1 MAKKSVSALAKEI
14 PLASRT
20 VLVRADLNT
29 PFTKTGA
36 PEITDD
42 TRIREA
48 MPTIEL
54 LAAEGAR
61 VVLCSHLGRPKKA
74 KTPEEKERLRL
85 APVAARISE
94 LLGRPIQTV
103 GDCIGEEV
111 KAAATGLK
119 DGELLL
125 LENTRFYP
133 EEEKNDPN
141 FSKQLVADT
150 GATVYVNDAF
160 GAAHRAHASTAGVA
174 AHVEHKVAGLLLEK
188 ELAFLE
194 KAVLEAPKRPLVS
207 IVGGS
212 KVSTKLPVLE
222 SLMAASDAV
231 LVGGAMA
238 FTFIKARGGKVGD
251 SLVEDDQLELAASLE
266 AKAKAEGK
274 KLLLPSDAVIAAAV
288 DASAEATIVAA
299 DAVPDGM
306 MGLDVGPATTAAWDK
321 EALSTAGTIL
331 WNGPMGVFE
340 IDQFATGTRSIAE
353 MMASRTAAGAVT
365 IVGGGDSV
373 AAVGQFGL
381 KGSTPPSMMLEMM
394 REMMLE
400 MMRERLRPLAL
411 IIAHTMAGRTHDDAR
426 AVRCMGPHAW

>member
-1 MAKKSVSALAKEI
+1 MNTRVYARGKAKKSVAQLVTEVK
-14 PLASRT
+14 LTSRT

-29 PFTKTGA
+29 PFTKTGT

-54 LAAEGAR
+54 LAKEGAK

-74 KTPEEKERLRL
+74 KTPEEKDRLRL
-85 APVAARISE
+85 APVATRISE
-94 LLGRPIQTV
+94 LLGRPIATV
-103 GDCIGEEV
+103 SDCIGDDV
-111 KAAATGLK
+111 KAASAALK

-125 LENTRFYP
+125 LENTRFYG
-133 EEEKNDPN
+133 EEEKNEPG
-141 FSKQLVADT
+141 FAKSLVADT

-174 AHVEHKVAGLLLEK
+174 AHVEHKVAGLLLTK
-188 ELAFLE
+188 ELDFLE
-194 KAVLEAPKRPLVS
+194 KAVLESPKRPLVS

-222 SLMAASDAV
+222 SLLAASDAV

-238 FTFIKARGGKVGD
+238 FTFIKARGGQVGN
-251 SLVEDDQLELAASLE
+251 SLVEDDQLELAKSLE
-266 AKAKAEGK
+266 ARAKALGK
-274 KLLLPSDAVIAAAV
+274 KLLLPTDAVIAAKV
-288 DASAEATIVAA
+288 DASAEASVVAS
-299 DAVPDGM
+299 DAIPDGM
-306 MGLDVGPATTAAWDK
+306 LGLDVGPATTAAWDA
-321 EALSTAGTIL
+321 EVLSTAGTIL

-340 IDQFATGTRSIAE
+340 IDQFSAGTRAIAD
-353 MMASRTAAGAVT
+353 MMASRTSAGATT

-381 KGSTPPSMMLEMM
+381 KKEMSHVSTGGGASLEL
-394 REMMLE
+394 LE
-400 MMRERLRPLAL
+400 GKVLPGAAAL
-411 IIAHTMAGRTHDDAR
+411 DEA
-426 AVRCMGPHAW
+426 